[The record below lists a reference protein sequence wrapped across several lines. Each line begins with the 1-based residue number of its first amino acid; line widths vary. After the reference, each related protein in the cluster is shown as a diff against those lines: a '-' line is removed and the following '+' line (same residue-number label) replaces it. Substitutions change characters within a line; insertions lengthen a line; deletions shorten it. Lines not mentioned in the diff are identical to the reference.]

1 MRAIQNEINGHPVV
15 QIGGLFPIEAMAMVR
30 EHRDIVRPPPDG
42 GVTRESLAEGSPEGQ
57 RFEAH
62 LQRLNDMGCGDGAR
76 RFSLAPIRP
85 LGRFRVPSYLPGGAA
100 WADLPAGWV
109 WLGGGD
115 DAAGRVKLSPLVGPP
130 PPPWAAAPPRPRGG
144 GGGPGRGAPRGR
156 RGGGVP
162 WGRAGR
168 TAADGADGAEEDAGR
183 AARRLWRR
191 AAARGRRRGDAGAG
205 AAAPPSAR
213 AMRGTPLARALAAL
227 EDDDDGGGDGGDGGP
242 APFPTPA
249 ALLRAWAAG
258 GATPAVAAAL
268 VASGLDVDAEGWRSL
283 VDAAL
288 RAGP

>member
-1 MRAIQNEINGHPVV
+1 ME
-15 QIGGLFPIEAMAMVR
+15 
-30 EHRDIVRPPPDG
+30 

-130 PPPWAAAPPRPRGG
+130 PPPWAAAPPAREAAAAALAAALLGG
-144 GGGPGRGAPRGR
+144 G
-156 RGGGVP
+156 GGGVP
-162 WGRAGR
+162 WGRAGG
-168 TAADGADGAEEDAGR
+168 TAADGADGAEDDAGR

-227 EDDDDGGGDGGDGGP
+227 EDDDDGGGGDGGGGGGGAGDGGDGGDGGP